1 MGARRR
7 SRITVARQG
16 IPLCCVLVTVDHDTA
31 SPAGSKFWATATTV
45 LDELNAATSVLSTS
59 DSTGNDVLDTI
70 EHLIG
75 MISERTPEVLQES
88 DPYLAE
94 AFLVGAVGC
103 AKALSLGDGQK
114 QRRELRLPLE
124 RTRQAL
130 RDLLAE
136 RYVSQDR
143 PPKDVARWVVEV
155 SGVSQQDIAA
165 LIRVAPRTLQRWLST
180 SEATAPSGEEEVR
193 MRTLARII
201 DQLRWSMTPVGVVR
215 WLKRPHPDLKGRPP
229 AELLDK
235 PGAYAELPKLAAA
248 TRAMVAS

>member
-1 MGARRR
+1 
-7 SRITVARQG
+7 V
-16 IPLCCVLVTVDHDTA
+16 VTIDHDRTT
-31 SPAGSKFWATATTV
+31 PAVSRFWASATTV
-45 LDELNAATSVLSTS
+45 LAELNAATSVLSTS
-59 DSTGNDVLDTI
+59 NSAGHDVLETI
-70 EHLIG
+70 ERLIE
-75 MISERTPEVLQES
+75 MISERTPEVLRES

-103 AKALSLGDGQK
+103 AKAMWVGDEQK

-130 RDLLAE
+130 RDLLDE
-136 RYVSQDR
+136 RYVAQDR
-143 PPKDVARWVVEV
+143 PPKDVARWVVDV

-165 LIRVAPRTLQRWLST
+165 LVHVAPRTLQRWIST
-180 SEATAPSGEEEVR
+180 SEAAAPSGEEEVR

-229 AELLDK
+229 AELLDQ

>member
-1 MGARRR
+1 M
-7 SRITVARQG
+7 
-16 IPLCCVLVTVDHDTA
+16 TVDHDTTT
-31 SPAGSKFWATATTV
+31 PAVSRFWASATTMLEQ
-45 LDELNAATSVLSTS
+45 LDTATSVLSTS
-59 DSTGNDVLDTI
+59 SSTDRDVLGAI
-70 EHLIG
+70 ERLTE
-75 MISERTPEVLQES
+75 MISERTPEVFRES

-94 AFLVGAVGC
+94 AFLAGAVGC
-103 AKALSLGDGQK
+103 AKALWVGDEQK

-130 RDLLAE
+130 RDLIAE
-136 RYVSQDR
+136 RYVAQDR
-143 PPKDVARWVVEV
+143 PPKDVARWVVDV

-165 LIRVAPRTLQRWLST
+165 LIRVAPRTLQRWIST
-180 SEATAPSGEEEVR
+180 SEAAAPSGEEEIR

-235 PGAYAELPKLAAA
+235 PGAYAELPRLAAA